1 MRMTA
6 NPIFF
11 FLTLTP
17 LTTREDIKVIEK
29 CIAEVHIW
37 MISYRLSINDKKT
50 EYFIIASYKQRFHW
64 VNCWR
69 YLCVRNLGVFI
80 DIWFSKRALMLSKFV
95 VKLSVAYIPSGIQE
109 SFLLKNQLSLWFT
122 PLSLR
127 ILTIAIL
134 FYMACLKI
142 SATVYRGSLMLL
154 LGWFVLS
161 RSLTMSI
168 LL

>member
-1 MRMTA
+1 MRMTP